1 MNSNCT
7 PAPQNKKEI
16 ITDVGKIL
24 VAEHGKQKYYKSEE
38 VKKASKKSKYYD
50 AMHCWAMCI
59 FSSHS
64 DFDSCH
70 QARRKVCDYVAM
82 KTEMLD
88 GLTTSAAN
96 VDWLEIPNLDI
107 DASWLDLGDI
117 FGGIL
122 EGIGDF

>member
-1 MNSNCT
+1 MR
-7 PAPQNKKEI
+7 
-16 ITDVGKIL
+16 
-24 VAEHGKQKYYKSEE
+24 
-38 VKKASKKSKYYD
+38 
-50 AMHCWAMCI
+50 MHCWAMYI

-64 DFDSCH
+64 DFDSYH
-70 QARRKVCDYVAM
+70 QATREVCDYVAM